1 MWPSGQK
8 TLVVEPFKHQTYFF
22 SVVDGHNGQ
31 PKATIDHWGWGDDS
45 TTSSVVGN
53 FENQDQGNWL
63 ESANDYDEMVQRSHL
78 CYQERQR
85 SFCEN

>member
-53 FENQDQGNWL
+53 FENQNQGNWL

-85 SFCEN
+85 

>member
-1 MWPSGQK
+1 MTEIVLKFSNTLNQQK
-8 TLVVEPFKHQTYFF
+8 QASNLFF
-22 SVVDGHNGQ
+22 LSVADGHNGQ
-31 PKATIDHWGWGDDS
+31 PKVTIDHWGWGDDS

-53 FENQDQGNWL
+53 FENQNQGNWL

-85 SFCEN
+85 